1 MPLIIDTLIPQI
13 EQIQAEGAVVLL
25 KWDGER
31 TSNRCTVV
39 VTRMDTDYVWR
50 KDCENIVETL
60 REALLAYRE
69 KILTS

>member
-1 MPLIIDTLIPQI
+1 MIDTLIPQI
-13 EQIQAEGAVVLL
+13 EQMQAEGAVVLL

-50 KDCENIVETL
+50 KDCEVIGETL

-69 KILTS
+69 KHSH

>member
-1 MPLIIDTLIPQI
+1 MIDTLISQI

-50 KDCENIVETL
+50 KDCENIGETL
-60 REALLAYRE
+60 QEALLAYRE
-69 KILTS
+69 KHSH

>member
-1 MPLIIDTLIPQI
+1 MIDTLIPQI
-13 EQIQAEGAVVLL
+13 EQMQAEGAVVLL

-50 KDCENIVETL
+50 KDCENIGETL